1 MLFLFKVCQRWHA
14 VVTILGKGF
23 NIWYK
28 LCLREMGLDALVK
41 ATGLL
46 QLYNVPGRAAAEVRK
61 DQWKFW
67 KQVCILF

>member
-1 MLFLFKVCQRWHA
+1 
-14 VVTILGKGF
+14 
-23 NIWYK
+23 
-28 LCLREMGLDALVK
+28 MGLDALVK